1 MIDDGSLWTKFD
13 LTLYKN
19 KINLTKLK
27 EILNSHGTAS
37 SKELILSGNCNQD
50 YWPCVSRDANST
62 QLSIDSEN
70 EKLFYLD
77 SQFIFEVLSFKCL
90 NLQRIQLEYLD
101 LSMLRF
107 DSFLCFPNLK
117 SLTLKWCNLGNQ
129 WFHLNEFESRH
140 DSKLNS
146 LKSLNLFRNN
156 CEINLKATRNIC
168 NLAPNLSKLTIN
180 QSMSSVRD
188 DCVEI
193 IVNELSN
200 LEELDLI
207 NTSIT
212 DQAIFTICESNSLSK
227 SLTRLNLSMSSSIS
241 NNSLTVIANKLVN
254 LKSLYLT
261 SCFGISNLNSLLA
274 MQNLI
279 YLNINNTSIDK
290 NRIKEVLLPTLSKC
304 EVDYGHLKM
313 LNHKLMYTI
322 NGSRNCVCSF

>member
-1 MIDDGSLWTKFD
+1 LI
-13 LTLYKN
+13 
-19 KINLTKLK
+19 KLK

-50 YWPCVSRDANST
+50 YWPCVSQDLKST
-62 QLSIDSEN
+62 HSSADSEN

-77 SQFIFEVLSFKCL
+77 SQFILEVLSLKCL

-117 SLTLKWCNLGNQ
+117 SLTLKWCNLGDQ
-129 WFHLNEFESRH
+129 WFHSDESESTY
-140 DSKLNS
+140 DAKLKS

-156 CEINLKATRNIC
+156 CVINLYSTKSIC
-168 NLAPNLSKLTIN
+168 RLVPNLTKLTIN
-180 QSMSSVRD
+180 QSNSSIRD
-188 DCVEI
+188 DSIEI
-193 IVNELSN
+193 IVNELHY
-200 LEELDLI
+200 LDELDLI
-207 NTSIT
+207 NTAIT
-212 DQAIFTICESNSLSK
+212 DQAIFTMCESNRLSK

-241 NNSLTVIANKLVN
+241 NSSLTAIAQKLVN

-261 SCFGISNLNSLLA
+261 SCFGISNLNSLLV

-290 NRIKEVLLPTLSKC
+290 NRIKEVLLPTLPKC